1 MERKTNLT
9 LHLIQVLNKILRMNY
24 LDNLFFAILLT
35 FGAYYFVKNVK
46 KIIRNI
52 NLGQA
57 INRSDNAS
65 ERWKNMAM
73 IALGQSKMVKRPVA
87 GILHIIVYLG
97 FVIINIEVLEI
108 IIDGLFGTHRVF
120 SFLGIVYDLL
130 IGSFEILA
138 LLVLVAVIVFLIRRN
153 GIKLKR
159 FISSDLKGWPKS
171 DANYIL
177 YFEIVLMSLF
187 LLMNAA
193 DFHLQN
199 ISGGFGHYHQAG
211 SFPISQYI
219 APFFDGMNP
228 TSVAFFERIFWWI
241 HITGILIFLNYLYFS
256 KHLHILLAFPNTY
269 FADLNPKG
277 QLDNLASVTKEVRLM
292 MDPNADPYATPVID
306 ETRGGAE
313 LSEANAAPT
322 KFGAS
327 DVQDLNWVQLLNA
340 YTCTECGRCTSS
352 CPANQ
357 TGKKLSP
364 RKIMMDT
371 RDRLEEVGKNID
383 ANKGV
388 FIPDNKSLLN
398 DYISSEEL
406 WACTSCNACVEECPV
421 NISPLSIIMDMR
433 RYLVMEQSAAP
444 MPLNAMM
451 TNIENNG
458 APWQYNQQDR
468 LNWKNE
474 N

>member
-1 MERKTNLT
+1 
-9 LHLIQVLNKILRMNY
+9 MNY
-24 LDNLFFAILLT
+24 LDNIFFAILLLLGIGFFT
-35 FGAYYFVKNVK
+35 INIK

-52 NLGQA
+52 KLGQP
-57 INRSDNAS
+57 INRSDNS
-65 ERWKNMAM
+65 KERWKNMAM

-87 GILHIIVYLG
+87 GILHLFVYLG
-97 FVIINIEVLEI
+97 FIIINIELLEI
-108 IIDGLFGTHRVF
+108 IIDGIFGTHRAF
-120 SFLGIVYDLL
+120 LFLGVAYSCI

-138 LLVLVAVIVFLIRRN
+138 VIVLIAVLIFWTRRN
-153 GIKLKR
+153 IIKLKR
-159 FISSDLKGWPKS
+159 FVSSDLNGWPKS

-187 LLMNAA
+187 LLMNAS
-193 DFHLQN
+193 DVHQQTVG
-199 ISGGFGHYHQAG
+199 SGA
-211 SFPISQYI
+211 FPISHFI
-219 APFFDGMNP
+219 FPLFRDMNP
-228 TSVAFFERIFWWI
+228 ETVEILESTFWWI
-241 HITGILIFLNYLYFS
+241 HIIGILIFMNYLYFS

-277 QLDNLASVTKEVRLM
+277 QLDNLASVTKEVKLM
-292 MDPNADPYATPVID
+292 MDPNADPYAAAPVD
-306 ETRGGAE
+306 ET
-313 LSEANAAPT
+313 AAPA

-327 DVQDLNWVQLLNA
+327 DVQDLNWVQLMNA

-371 RDRLEEVGKNID
+371 RDRLVEVGKNID
-383 ANKGV
+383 ANKGI
-388 FIPDNKSLLN
+388 FIPDNKTLLN
-398 DYISSEEL
+398 NYITPEEL

-458 APWQYNQQDR
+458 APWQYSQQDR

-474 N
+474 

>member
-1 MERKTNLT
+1 MGYLS
-9 LHLIQVLNKILRMNY
+9 HVL
-24 LDNLFFAILLT
+24 FAILLIIG
-35 FGAYYFVKNVK
+35 FGYFYLNVK

-52 NLGQA
+52 NLGVA
-57 INRSDNAS
+57 VNRKDNAKV
-65 ERWKNMAM
+65 RWRNMAM

-87 GILHIIVYLG
+87 GILHIIVYVG
-97 FVIINIEVLEI
+97 FIIINIELLEI

-120 SFLGIVYDLL
+120 APLGVVYDVL

-138 LLVLVAVIVFLIRRN
+138 LLVLVAVLAFWTRRN
-153 GIKLKR
+153 IIKLKR
-159 FISSDLKGWPKS
+159 FISPDLDGSPKN

-177 YFEIVLMSLF
+177 YFEVVLMTLF
-187 LLMNAA
+187 LLMNAT
-193 DFHLQN
+193 DLHLQN
-199 ISGGFGHYHQAG
+199 IPGGFSHFIKAG
-211 SFPISQYI
+211 SFPVSQFI
-219 APFFDGMNP
+219 APVFNGMSNEL
-228 TSVAFFERIFWWI
+228 VMLLNEGFWWI
-241 HITGILIFLNYLYFS
+241 HIIGILVFMNYLYFS

-269 FADLNPKG
+269 FANLNPQG
-277 QLDNLASVTKEVRLM
+277 QFDNLASVTAEVKLM
-292 MDPNADPYATPVID
+292 MDPNSDPFA
-306 ETRGGAE
+306 
-313 LSEANAAPT
+313 AAPVSENAVPS

-327 DVQDLNWVQLLNA
+327 DIQDLNWVQLLNA

-364 RKIMMDT
+364 RKIMMST
-371 RDRLEEVGKNID
+371 RDRIEEVGKNLD

-388 FIPDNKSLLN
+388 FVPDNKALLN
-398 DYISSEEL
+398 DYITPEEL

-421 NISPLSIIMDMR
+421 SISPLSIIMDMR

-444 MPLNAMM
+444 MPINAMM

-458 APWQYNQQDR
+458 APWQYSQQDR

>member
-1 MERKTNLT
+1 MS
-9 LHLIQVLNKILRMNY
+9 Y
-24 LDNLFFAILLT
+24 LDNLLFAILLGIG
-35 FGAYYFVKNVK
+35 FGYFYNNVK

-52 NLGQA
+52 NLGA
-57 INRSDNAS
+57 AVNRKDNTKA
-65 ERWKNMAM
+65 RWENMAM
-73 IALGQSKMVKRPVA
+73 IALGQSKMIKRPVA
-87 GILHIIVYLG
+87 GVLHIIVYVG
-97 FVIINIEVLEI
+97 FIIINIELLEI
-108 IIDGLFGTHRVF
+108 IIDGLFGTHRIF
-120 SFLGIVYDLL
+120 SFLGALYNVL
-130 IGSFEILA
+130 IASFEILA
-138 LLVLVAVIVFLIRRN
+138 LLVLVAVFTFWIRRN
-153 GIKLKR
+153 VIKLKR
-159 FISSDLKGWPKS
+159 FSSPELKGSPKK

-177 YFEIVLMSLF
+177 YFEVVLMTLF
-187 LLMNAA
+187 LLMNAS
-193 DFHLQN
+193 DLHLQN
-199 ISGGFGHYHQAG
+199 IPGGFSHFIKAG
-211 SFPISQYI
+211 SFPVSQFI
-219 APFFDGMNP
+219 EPLFNGMSNGLVMLL
-228 TSVAFFERIFWWI
+228 TEIFWWL
-241 HITGILIFLNYLYFS
+241 HITGILIFMNYLYFS

-269 FADLNPKG
+269 FANLDPLG
-277 QLDNLASVTKEVRLM
+277 QFDNLESVTKEVKMM
-292 MDPNADPYATPVID
+292 MDPNADPFA
-306 ETRGGAE
+306 
-313 LSEANAAPT
+313 AAPANESEVPS

-352 CPANQ
+352 CPANI

-388 FIPDNKSLLN
+388 FVPDNKSLLN
-398 DYISSEEL
+398 DYITPEEL

-444 MPLNAMM
+444 MPINAMM

>member
-1 MERKTNLT
+1 MS
-9 LHLIQVLNKILRMNY
+9 Y
-24 LDNLFFAILLT
+24 LDNVLFAILLVIG
-35 FGAYYFVKNVK
+35 FGYFFKSVK

-52 NLGQA
+52 NLGNDV
-57 INRSDNAS
+57 NRSDNPKA
-65 ERWKNMAM
+65 RWSNMAM

-87 GILHIIVYLG
+87 GVLHIIVYVG
-97 FVIINIEVLEI
+97 FVIINIELLEI
-108 IIDGLFGTHRVF
+108 IIDGLFGTHRIF
-120 SFLGIVYDLL
+120 AFLGSTYDVL
-130 IGSFEILA
+130 IASFEILA
-138 LLVLVAVIVFLIRRN
+138 FLVLVAVVAFWSRRN
-153 GIKLKR
+153 VIKLKR
-159 FISSDLKGWPKS
+159 FVSSDLKGWPKS

-177 YFEIVLMSLF
+177 YFEVVLMTLF
-187 LLMNAA
+187 LLMNAS
-193 DFHLQN
+193 DLHLQN
-199 ISGGFGHYHQAG
+199 VPGGFSHFIKAG
-211 SFPISQYI
+211 SFPISQFI
-219 APFFDGMNP
+219 EPLFNGMSNELVMLL
-228 TSVAFFERIFWWI
+228 SEIFWWL
-241 HITGILIFLNYLYFS
+241 HIVGILIFMNYLYFS

-269 FADLNPKG
+269 FANLNPQG
-277 QLDNLASVTKEVRLM
+277 QFDNLESVTNEVKLM
-292 MDPNADPYATPVID
+292 MDPNADPFA
-306 ETRGGAE
+306 
-313 LSEANAAPT
+313 AAPVDENAVPS

-327 DVQDLNWVQLLNA
+327 DIQDLNWVQLLNA

-352 CPANQ
+352 CPANI

-371 RDRLEEVGKNID
+371 RDRMEEVGRNID
-383 ANKGV
+383 ANKGI

-398 DYISSEEL
+398 DYITAEEL

-444 MPLNAMM
+444 MPINAMM

-474 N
+474 